1 MNATSGDTLAFK
13 TVMCATRFGPS
24 GPVLATDLSP
34 PIVAL
39 SRTGAARAGLASVAG
54 SMVAA
59 AIVVCCLSACSKTE
73 APDAGSGGAKPNT
86 AVIAAPSLS
95 STALAAKLC
104 GVLRSM
110 APELR
115 GMPEVG
121 ARAQLVM
128 AIGTAF
134 DADAKSLAVVSADID
149 AIASAG
155 CVEVR
160 APLLAATRA
169 ATLQEAVR

>member
-1 MNATSGDTLAFK
+1 MNTPNSRRVLLAL
-13 TVMCATRFGPS
+13 TCAGICT
-24 GPVLATDLSP
+24 
-34 PIVAL
+34 
-39 SRTGAARAGLASVAG
+39 
-54 SMVAA
+54 
-59 AIVVCCLSACSKTE
+59 LSACSKTGSAPAPNGVPTGGAVDAA
-73 APDAGSGGAKPNT
+73 APDAPSG
-86 AVIAAPSLS
+86 
-95 STALAAKLC
+95 ALAARLC
-104 GVLRSM
+104 TVLRSKT
-110 APELR
+110 PELK

-134 DADAKSLAVVSADID
+134 DADAKALATVSSDID

-155 CVEVR
+155 CPEVR